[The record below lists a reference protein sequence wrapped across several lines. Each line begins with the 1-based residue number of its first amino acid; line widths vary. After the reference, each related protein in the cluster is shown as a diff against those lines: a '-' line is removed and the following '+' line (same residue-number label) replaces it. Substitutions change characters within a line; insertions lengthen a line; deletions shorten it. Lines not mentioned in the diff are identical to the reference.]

1 MLDFVFYKY
10 VGMQYTNFNISI
22 WAAKGVAWY
31 TGDVYTKFIK
41 ARKVNLNEYKRIK
54 SRRHLYEF
62 GVYGYIKINQ

>member
-31 TGDVYTKFIK
+31 TGDVSRWCIHQI
-41 ARKVNLNEYKRIK
+41 YKGSK
-54 SRRHLYEF
+54 
-62 GVYGYIKINQ
+62 G